1 MSSTVLYQKL
11 KQCFPNDIEN
21 INISQMSMSSLTEPQ
36 SLGFLISQNM
46 PHLSL
51 EQIHSLGRKQEKN
64 VANLVILGNGKN
76 TGSEAV
82 RPI

>member
-21 INISQMSMSSLTEPQ
+21 INVAQLSANTFNEPQ
-36 SLGFLISQNM
+36 SLSFLISQNL

-51 EQIHSLGRKQEKN
+51 EQIHGLCRKQ
-64 VANLVILGNGKN
+64 
-76 TGSEAV
+76 
-82 RPI
+82 